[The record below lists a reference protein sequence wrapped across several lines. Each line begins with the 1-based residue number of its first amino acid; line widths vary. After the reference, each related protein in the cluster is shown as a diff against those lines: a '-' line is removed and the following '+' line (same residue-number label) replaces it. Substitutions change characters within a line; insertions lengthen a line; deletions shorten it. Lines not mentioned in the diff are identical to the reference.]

1 MKFKIDN
8 AFLPTRAHKHDA
20 GLDLPAVNGGTIYPG
35 QSMVFQTGVH
45 VELPDPLR
53 YVIDPSTTHNMPSTI
68 FGLICPRS
76 GMNVKHGIFCS
87 GVIDEG
93 YTGEIL
99 VRRFNFGD
107 KPYEVEP
114 GDKIAQMVVVPCLTG
129 YDITLVNEMEDSERG
144 ENGFG
149 SSGR

>member
-1 MKFKIDN
+1 MNFKIDN
-8 AFLPTRAHKHDA
+8 ALIPTRAHKHDA
-20 GLDLPAVNGGTIYPG
+20 GLDLPAINGGTIYPG

-45 VELPDPLR
+45 VELPRFNPYDHTG
-53 YVIDPSTTHNMPSTI
+53 DTC
-68 FGLICPRS
+68 GLICPRS

-87 GVIDEG
+87 GVIDAG

-99 VRRFNFGD
+99 VRLFNFGV
-107 KPYEVEP
+107 KPYEVKP
-114 GDKIAQMVVVPCLTG
+114 GDKIAQMVVVPCYTG